1 VRPIEQLIADACL
14 GARTGDELEH
24 DLPGFVA
31 RYGLSPEEA
40 RALVTDGRRL
50 LAYRLLVR
58 NNLAGVVFKM
68 MARTRARAEAAFD
81 ATFAQFLDEVGPKS
95 HYLRDVPHELFA
107 WARSRWESDPA
118 LPPYLVD
125 LAAFELAEYAVSAAE
140 EPASPAL
147 VDVALDRAIAFA
159 AHARLAR
166 YRFAVHTLPD
176 DPSDVT
182 VPEHRDVALVL
193 YRDADEGLA
202 SLELSPLHATAIE
215 RLLAGDTLEAALRFS
230 TTTHG
235 VALDD
240 AVLASFAQLLAD
252 LGERGVVLG
261 GLAVTST
268 SG

>member
-1 VRPIEQLIADACL
+1 MKPIEQLIADACL

-31 RYGLSPEEA
+31 RYGLSPEQA
-40 RALVTDGRRL
+40 RALRADGRRL

-68 MARTRARAEAAFD
+68 MARTRARAPIAFD
-81 ATFAQFLDEVGPKS
+81 RTFVQFLDEVGPKS

-107 WARSRWESDPA
+107 WARARWEADA
-118 LPPYLVD
+118 TLPPYLVD
-125 LAAFELAEYAVSAAE
+125 LAAYELAEYAVSAAE
-140 EPASPAL
+140 EPAPPVL
-147 VDVALDRAIAFA
+147 IDVALDRAIAFA
-159 AHARLAR
+159 AHARFAR

-176 DPSDVT
+176 DPADAT
-182 VPEHRDVALVL
+182 VPEQRDVALVL
-193 YRDADEGLA
+193 YRDADEALA
-202 SLELSPLHATAIE
+202 SLELSPLHAAAIE
-215 RLLAGDTLEAALRFS
+215 RLLAGDVLEAALRS
-230 TTTHG
+230 AAAAQG

-240 AVLASFAQLLAD
+240 AVLVSFAEVITE

-261 GLAVTST
+261 GLTVTSP

>member
-1 VRPIEQLIADACL
+1 MRPIEQLIADACL

-31 RYGLSPEEA
+31 RYGLSPDEA
-40 RALVTDGRRL
+40 RALAADGRRL

-68 MARTRARAEAAFD
+68 MARTRARDAAAFD

-107 WARSRWESDPA
+107 WARPRWESDPS
-118 LPPYLVD
+118 LPRYLVD
-125 LAAFELAEYAVSAAE
+125 LAAYELLEYAVSAADAAA
-140 EPASPAL
+140 PPAL
-147 VDVALDRAIAFA
+147 ADVALDRAIAFA

-166 YRFAVHTLPD
+166 YHCAVHTLPD
-176 DPSDVT
+176 DPADAT
-182 VPEHRDVALVL
+182 VPTQRDVALVL
-193 YRDADEGLA
+193 YRDADEALA
-202 SLELSPLHATAIE
+202 SLELSALHATAVE
-215 RLLAGDTLEAALRFS
+215 RLLAGDTLEAALRS
-230 TTTHG
+230 AATGHD

-240 AVLASFAQLLAD
+240 GVLASFAEIIAD

-261 GLAVTST
+261 GLALTPP